1 MEAIKTRIYPNEVQ
15 KDFIEKT
22 FGCTRFIYNKCLEQQ
37 IKNHEQE
44 GKFVSKYGM
53 IKWITKLKEEYD
65 WLREVENTPLQ
76 KSVFNLESAYKK
88 FFKEH
93 RGFPKFKSKRSKQSY
108 KTDQH
113 IYVEGHWV
121 KLPKMDKI
129 RVFEKL
135 PNINPRQIVISKE
148 ADKYYV
154 SILFNNKR
162 NKVKKTKKV
171 GIDLGIKDFAIFSD
185 GTKVSNPKLL
195 SQSEKQLIKLQRR
208 LSRCKEGS
216 NRRKIAKLK
225 VARCH
230 QKIKNQRQDFLHKL
244 TTAIAKQYKYVAI
257 ENLSV
262 KNMVRNHCL
271 AKSISDVAWG
281 EFRRQ
286 LEYKMN
292 WYGGELKVIGRFE
305 PSSKTCSKCGLIKKD
320 LKLSDREWICEKCG
334 TKHDRD
340 INAAKNI
347 LNFSYSPME
356 RREGDVEICAIA

>member
-1 MEAIKTRIYPNEVQ
+1 MEAIKTQIYPNQ
-15 KDFIEKT
+15 KQKELIEKT

-37 IKNHEQE
+37 IKNHEQSQ
-44 GKFVSKYGM
+44 KFINKYGM
-53 IKWITKLKEEYD
+53 CKWITGFKKEYEWLK
-65 WLREVENTPLQ
+65 EVENKPLQ
-76 KSVFNLESAYKK
+76 YSVFNLESAYKR
-88 FFKEH
+88 FFREH
-93 RGFPKFKSKRSKQSY
+93 KGFPNFKSKNGKQSY
-108 KTDQH
+108 KTDVH
-113 IYVEGHWV
+113 IYVEKHWV

-135 PNINPRQIVISKE
+135 PDIKPKQITVSKE
-148 ADKYYV
+148 ADKYYI
-154 SILFNNKR
+154 SILFDNKR
-162 NKVKKTKKV
+162 NNVKKTKKV

-185 GTKVSNPKLL
+185 GTKISNPKLL
-195 SQSEKQLIKLQRR
+195 IQSEKQLTKLQRR
-208 LSRCKEGS
+208 LSRCKKGS
-216 NRRKIAKLK
+216 NRRKVAKFK
-225 VARCH
+225 VSRCY

-262 KNMVRNHCL
+262 SNMVRNHCL

-320 LKLSDREWICEKCG
+320 LTLSDREWTCEKCG

>member
-1 MEAIKTRIYPNEVQ
+1 MEAIKTQIYPNQ
-15 KDFIEKT
+15 KQKELIEKT

-37 IKNHEQE
+37 IKNHEQSQ
-44 GKFVSKYGM
+44 KFINKYGM
-53 IKWITKLKEEYD
+53 CKWITGFKKEYEWLK
-65 WLREVENTPLQ
+65 EVENKPLQ
-76 KSVFNLESAYKK
+76 YSVFNLESAYKR
-88 FFKEH
+88 FFREH
-93 RGFPKFKSKRSKQSY
+93 KGFPNFKSKNGKQSY
-108 KTDQH
+108 KTDVH
-113 IYVEGHWV
+113 IYVEKHWV

-135 PNINPRQIVISKE
+135 PDIKPKQITVSKE
-148 ADKYYV
+148 ADKYYI
-154 SILFNNKR
+154 SILFDNKR
-162 NKVKKTKKV
+162 NNVKKTKKV

-185 GTKVSNPKLL
+185 GTKISNPKLL
-195 SQSEKQLIKLQRR
+195 IQSEKQLTKLQRR
-208 LSRCKEGS
+208 LSRCKKGS
-216 NRRKIAKLK
+216 NRRKVAKFK
-225 VARCH
+225 VARCY

-262 KNMVRNHCL
+262 KNMVKNHCL

-320 LKLSDREWICEKCG
+320 LTLSDREWTCEKCG

-340 INAAKNI
+340 INAANNI